1 VAPKPL
7 TVEVNAGEKFFI
19 AGQTRSGKSV
29 LATHLASRFD
39 RVVVFDPKWGDPAAT
54 LPNATVVHSAREAV
68 KRIPGRVIYQP
79 DAADGA
85 RIQAAWD
92 EICARVWFGAS
103 GGICVV
109 VHELPFLATPWSIG
123 PHFAQLITAGGL
135 FGITVILVSQRP
147 SGIPVMARSE
157 SVHWACFTLLTPDD
171 RNTMADVMGEPV
183 RGRPLPMDHSFWYR
197 SPNGRLRL
205 CEPIH
210 APTQGRPDAPPAP

>member
-1 VAPKPL
+1 MAPPAL
-7 TVEVNAGEKFFI
+7 IRVSAGDKVFI

-29 LATHLASRFD
+29 LATHLAERFD

-54 LPNATVVHSAREAV
+54 LANATVVHSARDAV
-68 KRIPGRVIYQP
+68 SRIPGRVVYQP

-85 RIQAAWD
+85 RIQGAWD
-92 EICARVWFGAS
+92 AICARVWTKSA

-123 PHFAQLITAGGL
+123 PQFRQLITAGGL

-147 SGIPVMARSE
+147 SGIPVVARSE
-157 SVHWACFTLLTPDD
+157 SIHWACFTLLNPAD

-183 RGRPLPMDHSFWYR
+183 RDRPLPMDHSFWYR
-197 SPNGRLRL
+197 SPDNRLRL
-205 CEPIH
+205 CEPIRLPAH
-210 APTQGRPDAPPAP
+210 GRPDAPAAP